1 MTMKILFLVLSV
13 MFLVFAGLQ
22 WNDPDPIHW
31 TLCYLAIAVSCA
43 LAAFGMFPKWWLWG
57 VTMIIGVWMLIA
69 SPAFFR
75 WVQGGFPNIAGQ
87 MKDTRPIIE
96 ETREFGGLVMAFLVM
111 LFIALRGARGRLK

>member
-1 MTMKILFLVLSV
+1 MKILYLVLTV

-31 TLCYLAIAVSCA
+31 TLGYLAIAVSCA
-43 LAAFGMFPKWWLWG
+43 LAAFGKYPKWWLWG
-57 VTMIIGVWMLIA
+57 VTLILGIWMLFA

-87 MKDTRPIIE
+87 MEDSRPIIE
-96 ETREFGGLVMAFLVM
+96 ETREFGGLLIAVVVM
-111 LFIALRGARGRLK
+111 LSIVIRGARPRP

>member
-1 MTMKILFLVLSV
+1 MKILYLVLTV

-31 TLCYLAIAVSCA
+31 TLCYLAIAVSCS
-43 LAAFGMFPKWWLWG
+43 LAAFGKYPKWWLWG
-57 VTMIIGVWMLIA
+57 VTLILGIWMLIA

-87 MKDTRPIIE
+87 MEDSRPIIE
-96 ETREFGGLVMAFLVM
+96 ETREFGGLLIAVVVM
-111 LFIALRGARGRLK
+111 LSIVIRGARRRA